1 MIQPSQKNITCSS
14 STCRTPHAAEG
25 IPERKG
31 HLSSYLRKHGLLP
44 KTGIMVGGTRHTWE
58 SRLIAARLLSD
69 ERAEMMGHSVRA
81 ARNREHY
88 GDDMTL
94 VCKLEIAKQVMLEE
108 PEHLKFH
115 KE

>member
-1 MIQPSQKNITCSS
+1 MNK
-14 STCRTPHAAEG
+14 
-25 IPERKG
+25 
-31 HLSSYLRKHGLLP
+31 YLRKHGLLP
-44 KTGIMVGGTRHTWE
+44 KTGITVGGIRHTWE

-88 GDDMTL
+88 GNDMTL
-94 VCKLEIAKQVMLEE
+94 ARKLEIAQQVMLEE